1 MRIGAGDNK
10 TLDQERGF
18 AVLLGLGLGL
28 GLGGDRVTVQYFDQ
42 CPLLLQRPQVVLRIR
57 GQVIVP
63 PGPGSDRVQWLVYSA
78 RDLPALRQV
87 PQYGVLYRGLFC
99 IIIRINKVTKRL
111 TPKNEPKTNQFFI
124 RTGQCLFPLE
134 YSRGM
139 KFSLGQNQRPAQGD
153 HKS

>member
-10 TLDQERGF
+10 TLDQDRGLF
-18 AVLLGLGLGL
+18 VLLMGGI

-99 IIIRINKVTKRL
+99 IINKAAECL

-124 RTGQCLFPLE
+124 RTGLYLFQLE
-134 YSRGM
+134 YLRGM
-139 KFSLGQNQRPAQGD
+139 KFSLGQIQRPVQGD
-153 HKS
+153 HRS